1 MNINELIERLKRAEK
16 RYEEKDFLWYCI
28 DCDNIAKDSC
38 YKSNHTLLYKEE
50 NECDEIEDWIE
61 CLEYVR
67 KNLIEFIRFSKN
79 LEKN

>member
-1 MNINELIERLKRAEK
+1 MNINELIERLKRAQK
-16 RYEEKDFLWYCI
+16 RYEGKDFLWYCI
-28 DCDNIAKDSC
+28 DCDNIAKNSC
-38 YKSNHTLLYKEE
+38 FKSNHTLLYKEI
-50 NECDEIEDWIE
+50 NECDEIEEWIR